1 MLERIIAD
9 YGFYMGWSF
18 AVTAVLMVFE
28 PILLSIQR
36 KAVIQRLRRMVRG
49 RKAAEDVK

>member
-18 AVTAVLMVFE
+18 GVTALLMLLE
-28 PILLSIQR
+28 PVVINVQRGSI
-36 KAVIQRLRRMVRG
+36 VQRLRRIAR
-49 RKAAEDVK
+49 AAKNNQ

>member
-18 AVTAVLMVFE
+18 GVTVLLMLLE
-28 PILLSIQR
+28 PVVLNIQR
-36 KAVIQRLRRMVRG
+36 KGLLQRLRRIAR
-49 RKAAEDVK
+49 AAKHNQ

>member
-18 AVTAVLMVFE
+18 GMTAFLMVLE
-28 PILLSIQR
+28 PIVISMQR
-36 KAVIQRLRRMVRG
+36 NSVIQRLRRIVRG
-49 RKAAEDVK
+49 RSSNQGVE

>member
-18 AVTAVLMVFE
+18 GVTVLLMLLE
-28 PILLSIQR
+28 PVVLNIQR
-36 KAVIQRLRRMVRG
+36 KGLLQRLRRIVR
-49 RKAAEDVK
+49 AATHNQ